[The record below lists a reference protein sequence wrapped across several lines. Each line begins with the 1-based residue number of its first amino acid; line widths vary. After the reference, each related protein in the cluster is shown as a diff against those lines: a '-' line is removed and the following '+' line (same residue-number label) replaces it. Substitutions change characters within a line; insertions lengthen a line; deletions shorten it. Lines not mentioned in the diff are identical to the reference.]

1 MRARRRAISTASF
14 CARSAAVAWSASGR
28 SRFRTSASTSRA
40 RSTSTETRASFNSA
54 RWRRALKR
62 PSPAASSMSAR
73 RSAGF
78 DARIASTLPWLMIEC
93 IPWPRPR
100 SASSSTRSIRRTAA
114 RLTRYCPSPPRCR
127 RRATESSA
135 KSTGS
140 APSALSKRSSTSQKS
155 AGPRAPPPAKRTSSG
170 FSARSSV
177 GLREPAAQRIAS
189 ETFDLPEPFG
199 PTITPTPGSR
209 RTSTGSGK
217 DLKPRSLTARRCTA
231 RHPKEPT
238 GRYEEG
244 LAERCSSR
252 ASGASSSACS
262 SSTKISRI
270 PRGSESS
277 SSSVSRRKRSSE
289 LVGFRSVMRAE
300 GCQKLGNVR
309 EIELGERL
317 PGRFLLGGLLR
328 PALAATELL
337 AVDDRRACEAA
348 FVRGP
353 LHRDL
358 GVGDVAT
365 GPGEQLLQVGL
376 VVDARGERVLDLVGE
391 GVDDGVPDGGEA
403 VLEED
408 RAERRLDHRRE
419 HVAVAREPFELLL
432 RLGGSRV
439 RDETLPEAEL
449 ARHHRARRTR

>member
-1 MRARRRAISTASF
+1 M
-14 CARSAAVAWSASGR
+14 GR
-28 SRFRTSASTSRA
+28 
-40 RSTSTETRASFNSA
+40 
-54 RWRRALKR
+54 
-62 PSPAASSMSAR
+62 
-73 RSAGF
+73 
-78 DARIASTLPWLMIEC
+78 
-93 IPWPRPR
+93 
-100 SASSSTRSIRRTAA
+100 
-114 RLTRYCPSPPRCR
+114 
-127 RRATESSA
+127 
-135 KSTGS
+135 
-140 APSALSKRSSTSQKS
+140 APSALSKSSSTSQKS

-177 GLREPAAQRIAS
+177 GLSEPAAQRIAS
-189 ETFDLPEPFG
+189 ETLDLPEPFG

-209 RTSTGSGK
+209 RTSSGSGN

-231 RHPKEPT
+231 WHPKEAT
-238 GRYEEG
+238 GRYWR
-244 LAERCSSR
+244 LCWASSR

-262 SSTKISRI
+262 PSGKISRI

-277 SSSVSRRKRSSE
+277 SSSMSRRKRNSE
-289 LVGFRSVMRAE
+289 LVGFRSVMRPE

-309 EIELGERL
+309 DIELGERL

-337 AVDDRRACEAA
+337 AVDDRRAREAA

-353 LHRDL
+353 VRRDL
-358 GVGDVAT
+358 GIGDVAT

-391 GVDDGVPDGGEA
+391 GVDDGVLDGGEA

-408 RAERRLDHRRE
+408 RTERRLDHRRE

-449 ARHHRARRTR
+449 ARHHRARRTRDDMRANLGELPLGEVGMAHVERVRDGELEHAVAEELEPLVRLATLARPRGVGEDVLRQLRRERVDQLREVGVGGYWCEVT